1 MPVGNRFARNA
12 FRGAYSHVVKVLAA
26 PDAIAAPPPAVTTVT
41 PSAERIRS
49 GFLWGFVGV
58 LAFSFTLPATR
69 LAVPELGGTVVGL
82 GRAVVAA
89 LLAAGLLLL
98 LKERPPDRRYWG
110 SLVIVA
116 LGVVVGFPLLTAF
129 ALQHVPAVHGAVVVG
144 LLPALTAVMAVLRG
158 GEHPPRSFWFAV
170 VAGVVAVLIFAVV
183 QGAGQPQFAD
193 LLLLCA
199 VLAAAIGY
207 AEGGRLARDL
217 GGWRVICWAL
227 LIAAPVIIIPVV
239 LAVTQQHGL
248 HASPRAWLGFA
259 YVSVI
264 SMFLGFFAWY
274 RGLALGGIARV
285 GQIQLVQP
293 VMTMAWASLFL
304 GEVIDMPTALAGLL
318 VVASV
323 ALTRI
328 SWRPGNATQGR

>member
-1 MPVGNRFARNA
+1 MKAFAPTDSA
-12 FRGAYSHVVKVLAA
+12 TSAS
-26 PDAIAAPPPAVTTVT
+26 PPATSLP
-41 PSAERIRS
+41 PSSERVRA

-82 GRAVVAA
+82 GRALIAA
-89 LLAAGLLLL
+89 LLAAGLLLAL
-98 LKERPPDRRYWG
+98 RERPPARRYWG
-110 SLVIVA
+110 SLVIIA
-116 LGVVVGFPLLTAF
+116 AGVVVGFPLLTAF
-129 ALQHVPAVHGAVVVG
+129 ALQQVPASHGAVVVG

-158 GEHPPRSFWFAV
+158 GERPPRAFWFAV
-170 VAGVVAVLIFAVV
+170 AAGVVAVLIFAVV

-199 VLAAAIGY
+199 VASAAVGY

-227 LIAAPVIIIPVV
+227 LIAAPVLIIPVA
-239 LAVTQQHGL
+239 LAIVQQDGL
-248 HASPRAWLGFA
+248 HASPRAWVGFA

-293 VMTMAWASLFL
+293 VMTMTWAALFL
-304 GEVIDMPTALAGLL
+304 GEVIDLPTALAGLL

-323 ALTRI
+323 ALTRL
-328 SWRPGNATQGR
+328 SWRPGSATGR

>member
-1 MPVGNRFARNA
+1 MKLLAPSDPV
-12 FRGAYSHVVKVLAA
+12 AA
-26 PDAIAAPPPAVTTVT
+26 DPFPVAAAPPN
-41 PSAERIRS
+41 AERLRA

-69 LAVPELGGTVVGL
+69 VAAPEFGGTVVGL
-82 GRAVVAA
+82 GRAVIAA
-89 LLAAGLLLL
+89 LLAAGLLVV
-98 LKERPPDRRYWG
+98 LKERPPERRYWG
-110 SLVIVA
+110 SLVTIA
-116 LGVVVGFPLLTAF
+116 AGVVVGFPLLTAY
-129 ALQHVPAVHGAVVVG
+129 ALQQVPAAHGAVVVG

-158 GEHPPRSFWFAV
+158 GERPPRAFWFAV
-170 VAGVVAVLIFAVV
+170 AAGVVAVFVFAAV

-199 VLAAAIGY
+199 VASAAVGY

-227 LIAAPVIIIPVV
+227 IISAPVLIIPVA
-239 LAVTQQHGL
+239 LAVAQQHGL
-248 HASPRAWLGFA
+248 HASPRAWLGLA

-293 VMTMAWASLFL
+293 VMTMAWAALFL
-304 GEVIDMPTALAGLL
+304 GEVIDLPTALAGLL

-323 ALTRI
+323 ALTRL
-328 SWRPGNATQGR
+328 SWRQGSATGR

>member
-1 MPVGNRFARNA
+1 MP
-12 FRGAYSHVVKVLAA
+12 A
-26 PDAIAAPPPAVTTVT
+26 PSSPDAVTTSRIPVASVA
-41 PSAERIRS
+41 PSDERIRS

-69 LAVPELGGTVVGL
+69 MAVPELGGTVVGL
-82 GRAVVAA
+82 GRAIIAA
-89 LLAAGLLLL
+89 LLAAGLLGV
-98 LKERPPDRRYWG
+98 LKERPPDRQYWG

-116 LGVVVGFPLLTAF
+116 VGAVVGFPLLTAF

-170 VAGVVAVLIFAVV
+170 VAGVVAVLIFAFV

-199 VLAAAIGY
+199 VVAAAVAY

-227 LIAAPVIIIPVV
+227 LISAPVLIIPVA
-239 LAVTQQHGL
+239 LAVVEQHGL

-259 YVSVI
+259 YVSVV
-264 SMFLGFFAWY
+264 SMFFGFFAWY

-293 VMTMAWASLFL
+293 VMTMTWAALLL
-304 GEVIDMPTALAGLL
+304 GEVIDVPTALAGLL
-318 VVASV
+318 VIGSV
-323 ALTRI
+323 ALTRL
-328 SWRPGNATQGR
+328 SWRPGTAPTDR

>member
-1 MPVGNRFARNA
+1 MK
-12 FRGAYSHVVKVLAA
+12 VVSS
-26 PDAIAAPPPAVTTVT
+26 PDVAAAPPLPAASVV

-82 GRAVVAA
+82 GRAIIAA
-89 LLAAGLLLL
+89 LLAAGLLLV

-129 ALQHVPAVHGAVVVG
+129 ALQHVPASHGAVVVG

-158 GEHPPRSFWFAV
+158 GEHPPRSFWLAV
-170 VAGVVAVLIFAVV
+170 VAGVAAVLIFAAV

-199 VLAAAIGY
+199 VAAAAVGY

-227 LIAAPVIIIPVV
+227 LIAAPFLIIPVA
-239 LAVTQQHGL
+239 LAIVQQHGL
-248 HASPRAWLGFA
+248 HASPRAWVGFA

-293 VMTMAWASLFL
+293 VMTMTWAALFL
-304 GEVIDMPTALAGLL
+304 GEVIDLPTALAGLL

-323 ALTRI
+323 ALTRL
-328 SWRPGNATQGR
+328 SWRPGSATGR

>member
-1 MPVGNRFARNA
+1 VTVT
-12 FRGAYSHVVKVLAA
+12 SDISAA
-26 PDAIAAPPPAVTTVT
+26 PDLGAQAPGAVPEPAL
-41 PSAERIRS
+41 IRA
-49 GFLWGFVGV
+49 GYLWGLLGV
-58 LAFSFTLPATR
+58 LAFSFTLPATKA
-69 LAVPELGGTVVGL
+69 AVPELGGTVVGL
-82 GRAVVAA
+82 GRAIVAA
-89 LLAAGLLLL
+89 LLAAALLLAL
-98 LKERPPDRRYWG
+98 REKPPAREYWG

-129 ALQHVPAVHGAVVVG
+129 ALQHVPAAHGAVVVG

-158 GEHPPRSFWFAV
+158 GERPPLAFWLACG
-170 VAGVVAVLIFAVV
+170 AGVVAVLIFAVV
-183 QGAGQPQFAD
+183 QGAGRPQAAD
-193 LLLLCA
+193 LLLLGA

-207 AEGGRLARDL
+207 AEGGRLAREL

-227 LIAAPVIIIPVV
+227 LLAAPVLIVPVAF
-239 LAVTQQHGL
+239 AVMQQGL
-248 HASPRAWLGFA
+248 SASPKAWLGFA
-259 YVSVI
+259 YVSVV

-293 VMTMAWASLFL
+293 VLTLLWAALFL
-304 GEVIDMPTALAGLL
+304 GEVIDLPTVLAAIL

-328 SWRPGNATQGR
+328 SWSPAASTKGGGSARS

>member
-1 MPVGNRFARNA
+1 MNVTPSAD
-12 FRGAYSHVVKVLAA
+12 S
-26 PDAIAAPPPAVTTVT
+26 AISSPRTVT
-41 PSAERIRS
+41 SVAPSAERIRS
-49 GFLWGFVGV
+49 GFLWGFLGS

-69 LAVPELGGTVVGL
+69 LAVPELGGTFVGL
-82 GRAVVAA
+82 GRAIIAA
-89 LLAAGLLLL
+89 LLAAGLLVI
-98 LKERPPDRRYWG
+98 LKERPPARQYWNG
-110 SLVIVA
+110 LLLVA
-116 LGVVVGFPLLTAF
+116 LGVVVGFPLLTAL

-170 VAGVVAVLIFAVV
+170 VGGVIAVLIFAVV
-183 QGAGQPQFAD
+183 QGAGQPQLAD

-199 VLAAAIGY
+199 VGAAAVGY

-227 LIAAPVIIIPVV
+227 LIAAPFLVIPVV
-239 LAVTQQHGL
+239 LAIVQQHGL

-285 GQIQLVQP
+285 GQIQLAQP
-293 VMTMAWASLFL
+293 VMTMTWAALFL
-304 GEVIDMPTALAGLL
+304 GEVIDLPTALAGLL

-323 ALTRI
+323 ALTRL
-328 SWRPGNATQGR
+328 SWRPGSAQSR

>member
-1 MPVGNRFARNA
+1 M
-12 FRGAYSHVVKVLAA
+12 KVLAPSDAVA
-26 PDAIAAPPPAVTTVT
+26 PAPLPVSSIT
-41 PSAERIRS
+41 PENERVRA

-69 LAVPELGGTVVGL
+69 LAVADLGGTVVGL
-82 GRAVVAA
+82 GRALIAA
-89 LLAAGLLLL
+89 LLAAGLLLVL
-98 LKERPPDRRYWG
+98 RERPPERRYWG

-116 LGVVVGFPLLTAF
+116 VGVVVGFPLLTAF
-129 ALQHVPAVHGAVVVG
+129 ALQHVPAAHGAVVVG

-158 GEHPPRSFWFAV
+158 GERPPRSFWFAV
-170 VAGVVAVLIFAVV
+170 AAGVVAVLIFAVV

-199 VLAAAIGY
+199 VASAAVGY
-207 AEGGRLARDL
+207 AEGGRLARHL

-227 LIAAPVIIIPVV
+227 LISAPVLSIPVA
-239 LAVTQQHGL
+239 LAIVGQHGL
-248 HASPRAWLGFA
+248 HASPGAWLGFA

-293 VMTMAWASLFL
+293 VMTMTWAALFL
-304 GEVIDMPTALAGLL
+304 GEVIDLPTALAGLL

-323 ALTRI
+323 ALTRL
-328 SWRPGNATQGR
+328 SWRPVSASPGR

>member
-1 MPVGNRFARNA
+1 M
-12 FRGAYSHVVKVLAA
+12 KVLVS
-26 PDAIAAPPPAVTTVT
+26 PDTAVTSPLPVTTVT
-41 PSAERIRS
+41 PGSDRIRS

-82 GRAVVAA
+82 GRALIAA
-89 LLAAGLLLL
+89 LLAAGLLLV

-110 SLVIVA
+110 NLVIVA

-129 ALQHVPAVHGAVVVG
+129 ALQRVPAVHGAVVVG

-199 VLAAAIGY
+199 VIAAAVGY
-207 AEGGRLARDL
+207 AEGGRLAREL

-227 LIAAPVIIIPVV
+227 LISAPVLIVPVA
-239 LAVTQQHGL
+239 LAIVQQHGL

-264 SMFLGFFAWY
+264 SMLLGFFAWY

-293 VMTMAWASLFL
+293 VMTMTWAALFL
-304 GEVIDMPTALAGLL
+304 REVIDLPTALAGVL
-318 VVASV
+318 VIASV
-323 ALTRI
+323 ALTRL
-328 SWRPGNATQGR
+328 SWRPGPAVPGR

>member
-1 MPVGNRFARNA
+1 M
-12 FRGAYSHVVKVLAA
+12 
-26 PDAIAAPPPAVTTVT
+26 TTVS

-49 GFLWGFVGV
+49 GFLWGFLGS

-69 LAVPELGGTVVGL
+69 LAVPELGGTFVGL
-82 GRAVVAA
+82 GRAIIAA
-89 LLAAGLLLL
+89 LLAAGLLLV
-98 LKERPPDRRYWG
+98 LKERPPDRKYWG
-110 SLVIVA
+110 GLVLVA
-116 LGVVVGFPLLTAF
+116 LGVVLGFPLLTAM
-129 ALQHVPAVHGAVVVG
+129 ALQHVPAVHGAVIVG

-158 GEHPPRSFWFAV
+158 GEHPPRAFWFAV
-170 VAGVVAVLIFAVV
+170 VAGVVAVLIFAIV
-183 QGAGQPQFAD
+183 QGAGQPQLAD

-199 VLAAAIGY
+199 VAAAAVGY

-227 LIAAPVIIIPVV
+227 LISTPFLIIPVA
-239 LAVTQQHGL
+239 LAVIQQHGL

-293 VMTMAWASLFL
+293 VMTMTWAALFL
-304 GEVIDMPTALAGLL
+304 GEVIDLPTALAGLL
-318 VVASV
+318 VVSSV
-323 ALTRI
+323 ALTRL
-328 SWRPGNATQGR
+328 SWRPGSTTGR

>member
-1 MPVGNRFARNA
+1 VTSSPIPV
-12 FRGAYSHVVKVLAA
+12 AA
-26 PDAIAAPPPAVTTVT
+26 IPPAT
-41 PSAERIRS
+41 ERIRN

-69 LAVPELGGTVVGL
+69 VAVADLGGTVVGL
-82 GRAVVAA
+82 GRAIIAA
-89 LLAAGLLLL
+89 LLAAVLLLAL
-98 LKERPPDRRYWG
+98 RERPPERRYWG
-110 SLVIVA
+110 GLGIVA
-116 LGVVVGFPLLTAF
+116 VGVVVGFPLLTAC
-129 ALQHVPAVHGAVVVG
+129 ALQYVPAAHGAVVVG
-144 LLPALTAVMAVLRG
+144 LLPALTAVMAVFRG
-158 GEHPPRSFWFAV
+158 GERPPHPFWFAV

-193 LLLLCA
+193 LLLLGA
-199 VLAAAIGY
+199 VVAAALGY

-227 LIAAPVIIIPVV
+227 LISAPVLIIPVTMAIV
-239 LAVTQQHGL
+239 QQHGL

-293 VMTMAWASLFL
+293 VMIMTWAALFL
-304 GEVIDMPTALAGLL
+304 GEVIDLPTALAGLL

-323 ALTRI
+323 ALTRL
-328 SWRPGNATQGR
+328 SWRPGSASPGRS

>member
-1 MPVGNRFARNA
+1 MKVFASSEVPASPERVG
-12 FRGAYSHVVKVLAA
+12 SSVA
-26 PDAIAAPPPAVTTVT
+26 PST
-41 PSAERIRS
+41 ERIRS

-58 LAFSFTLPATR
+58 MAFSFTLPATR

-82 GRAVVAA
+82 GRALLAA
-89 LLAAGLLLL
+89 LLAAALVLVLR
-98 LKERPPDRRYWG
+98 ERPPDRRYWG

-170 VAGVVAVLIFAVV
+170 MAGVLAVLIFAVV

-199 VLAAAIGY
+199 VAAAAVGY
-207 AEGGRLARDL
+207 AEGGRLARDM

-227 LIAAPVIIIPVV
+227 IISAPVLIIPVT
-239 LAVTQQHGL
+239 LAIVQQHGL
-248 HASPRAWLGFA
+248 HASAMAWLGFA

-293 VMTMAWASLFL
+293 VITMAWAALL
-304 GEVIDMPTALAGLL
+304 LREVIDLPTALAGLL
-318 VVASV
+318 VISSV
-323 ALTRI
+323 ALTRL
-328 SWRPGNATQGR
+328 SWRPGSSPVR

>member
-1 MPVGNRFARNA
+1 VG
-12 FRGAYSHVVKVLAA
+12 
-26 PDAIAAPPPAVTTVT
+26 I
-41 PSAERIRS
+41 
-49 GFLWGFVGV
+49 

-69 LAVPELGGTVVGL
+69 LAVPELGSTVVGL
-82 GRAVVAA
+82 GRAIIAA
-89 LLAAGLLLL
+89 LLATGLLLV
-98 LKERPPDRRYWG
+98 LKERPPVRRHWG

-144 LLPALTAVMAVLRG
+144 LLPALTAVMAVVRG

-170 VAGVVAVLIFAVV
+170 VAGVMAVLVFAVV

-199 VLAAAIGY
+199 VGAAAVGY

-217 GGWRVICWAL
+217 GGWRVISWAL
-227 LIAAPVIIIPVV
+227 LISAPVLIIPVA
-239 LAVTQQHGL
+239 LAIVQQQGL

-259 YVSVI
+259 YVSVV
-264 SMFLGFFAWY
+264 SMFLGFLAWY
-274 RGLALGGIARV
+274 RALALGGIARV

-293 VMTMAWASLFL
+293 VMTMAWAAFFL
-304 GEVIDMPTALAGLL
+304 GEVIDLPTAMAGVL
-318 VVASV
+318 VIASV
-323 ALTRI
+323 ALTRL
-328 SWRPGNATQGR
+328 SWRPGSASPGR

>member
-1 MPVGNRFARNA
+1 
-12 FRGAYSHVVKVLAA
+12 
-26 PDAIAAPPPAVTTVT
+26 
-41 PSAERIRS
+41 
-49 GFLWGFVGV
+49 V

-82 GRAVVAA
+82 GRAIIAA
-89 LLAAGLLLL
+89 LLAAGLLAI

-158 GEHPPRSFWFAV
+158 GEQPPRSFWFAV
-170 VAGVVAVLIFAVV
+170 IAGVVAVLIFAVV

-199 VLAAAIGY
+199 VIAAAVGY

-227 LIAAPVIIIPVV
+227 LISAPVLIIPVA
-239 LAVTQQHGL
+239 LAVVQQHGL

-274 RGLALGGIARV
+274 RGLALVGIARV

-293 VMTMAWASLFL
+293 VMTMTRAALFL
-304 GEVIDMPTALAGLL
+304 GEVIDLPTALAGVL
-318 VVASV
+318 VIGSV
-323 ALTRI
+323 ALTRL
-328 SWRPGNATQGR
+328 SWRPGKASAGR

>member
-1 MPVGNRFARNA
+1 M
-12 FRGAYSHVVKVLAA
+12 RGAYSGRVKLLASSDPVASA
-26 PDAIAAPPPAVTTVT
+26 PLAVAAIPPST
-41 PSAERIRS
+41 ERVRA

-69 LAVPELGGTVVGL
+69 VAVADLGGTVVGL
-82 GRAVVAA
+82 GRALVAA
-89 LLAAGLLLL
+89 LLAAGLLLVL
-98 LKERPPDRRYWG
+98 RERPPERRYWG

-116 LGVVVGFPLLTAF
+116 VGVVVGFPLLTAF

-158 GEHPPRSFWFAV
+158 GERPPRAFWFAV
-170 VAGVVAVLIFAVV
+170 FAGVVAVLIFAVV

-193 LLLLCA
+193 LLLLGA
-199 VLAAAIGY
+199 VASAAVGY

-227 LIAAPVIIIPVV
+227 LISAPVLIVPVA
-239 LAVTQQHGL
+239 LAIVEQHGL
-248 HASPRAWLGFA
+248 HASPGAWLGFA

-293 VMTMAWASLFL
+293 VMTMAWAALFL
-304 GEVIDMPTALAGLL
+304 GEVIDLATALAGLL

-323 ALTRI
+323 ALTRL
-328 SWRPGNATQGR
+328 SWRPGSASRGR